1 MLCRQAF
8 VTSLFYILFENSA
21 MDRIVLSQARRQGGC
36 DGCECTPSPQA
47 EKARLERSKA
57 DELTNA
63 KDESIF
69 SSNLSTHAA
78 LHSVENLP
86 DVVDHLKLCS

>member
-1 MLCRQAF
+1 
-8 VTSLFYILFENSA
+8 

-36 DGCECTPSPQA
+36 DGCECTPPPPPPPQA
-47 EKARLERSKA
+47 EKVRLERSKA
-57 DELTNA
+57 DELTNV